1 MTTQFNV
8 ALVTP
13 LTGRLAPDGLAG
25 LRAATLWA
33 RDEALPPPW
42 TEVTLAA
49 FDAHPDPVAAIRS
62 AEAGR
67 PHAILGPF
75 GRADALAVAAATQRL
90 IFNHGAP
97 AARFMRPTFTN
108 VVNIAAPAATWTRE
122 VLAAVRSV
130 DRAATKVVLLANSTE
145 DAAETV
151 AATRSAG
158 RTHGFEVT
166 VCGFR
171 PGQAEVAARRL
182 PPGDVLLVDAAVED
196 EIAAAQVLLD
206 RPWRGAAFS
215 TGADGPFAVLGDR
228 RDGLLAP
235 RAWVSTEGGEVTD
248 GPSARQFIA
257 AYRQHHGS
265 EPGPSAAA
273 AYAAGV
279 IIGRC
284 VRASA
289 GSDDTALSAAARGL
303 DTRTLYGRFQLDPLT
318 GIQVGH
324 RVRVVQWQDRAP
336 VAVWPR
342 AADTP
347 RIRPRA
353 WRAAAGAR

>member
-1 MTTQFNV
+1 MTTQFSV

-13 LTGRLAPDGLAG
+13 LTGPLAPDGLAG

-33 RDEALPPPW
+33 RDETLPPPW

-49 FDAHPDPVAAIRS
+49 FDAHPDPVAAMRS
-62 AEAGR
+62 AEAIR
-67 PHAILGPF
+67 PHAILGPC
-75 GRADALAVAAATQRL
+75 GRANALAVATATRRL

-97 AARFMRPTFTN
+97 AARFMRPAFTN
-108 VVNIAAPAATWTRE
+108 VVNIAAPGATWTRE
-122 VLAAVRSV
+122 VLEAVRSA
-130 DRAATKVVLLANSTE
+130 DRGATKVILLANASDDT
-145 DAAETV
+145 AETV

-158 RTHGFEVT
+158 RSRGFEVT
-166 VCGFR
+166 VCGFH

-182 PPGDVLLVDAAVED
+182 PPGDVLLVDAQTED
-196 EIAAAQVLLD
+196 ELAAAEVLLD
-206 RPWRGAAFS
+206 RPWRAAAFS
-215 TGADGPFAVLGDR
+215 TGAQGPFAVLGDR
-228 RDGLLAP
+228 REGLLAP
-235 RAWVSTEGGEVTD
+235 RAWVPTERGEVTD
-248 GPSARQFIA
+248 GPSAAQFIA
-257 AYRQHHGS
+257 AYRQQHGS

-289 GSDDTALSAAARGL
+289 GSDDTALAAAARGL
-303 DTRTLYGRFQLDPLT
+303 DTRTLYGRFQLDTLT

-324 RVRVVQWQDRAP
+324 RMRVVQWQDRAP

-342 AADTP
+342 TADTP